1 MKKVLFILLIIA
13 TVSLICIGVNRY
25 NDWTFRFKSEL
36 DSFFGEGNWEK
47 IDEEEEESIIFT
59 EYHHVRRNAELDYET
74 PGKYKKWYISYTD
87 KYGRKG
93 ICEITDH
100 SLKIN
105 NDKHVIF
112 SEKRLSAK
120 QALVSE
126 LMDISMAEAS
136 EKVYKEIIEPN
147 FLKEV
152 AEAINVEIS
161 YNGGN
166 PKKDFYDKLNEEE
179 WFNVN
184 DSTAKRYLENNLH
197 DFYLY
202 IRTYDYRIAKM
213 TDEQKVDL
221 YNGYDKIISNL
232 LEKYGEEASF
242 KIYFDA
248 EHKVEYING
257 VKQ

>member
-1 MKKVLFILLIIA
+1 MKKVLFTLLIIT
-13 TVSLICIGVNRY
+13 TVSLICIGINRY

-47 IDEEEEESIIFT
+47 VDEEEEESIIFT
-59 EYHHVRRNAELDYET
+59 EYHHFYRNPELDYET

-87 KYGRKG
+87 KYDQKG

-100 SLKIN
+100 GLKIN
-105 NDKHVIF
+105 NDKYGVL
-112 SEKRLSAK
+112 SGKRFSAK
-120 QALVSE
+120 QALINE
-126 LMDISMAEAS
+126 LMDISMAKAS

-147 FLKEV
+147 FEKEV
-152 AEAINVEIS
+152 AELINVEIS

-166 PKKDFYDKLNEEE
+166 PKKDFYDKLTEEE

-184 DSTAKRYLENNLH
+184 DSTAKRYLESELH

-202 IRTYDYRIAKM
+202 IRTFDYRIEKL
-213 TDEQKVDL
+213 TDEQKADL
-221 YNGYDKIISNL
+221 YSGYYKIINDL
-232 LEKYGEEASF
+232 LEKYGEDASF
-242 KIYFDA
+242 EIYFDD